1 MASRVAETLVYSAAM
16 ARLWPFVL
24 VGAGSAIGG
33 MLRFAVGRAIGAG
46 SGGFPLSTFLINV
59 SGSFV
64 LGLLG
69 GVLAHRG
76 GGGFDAD
83 AVRLAVGV
91 GFCGGFTTFSAFE
104 IETHNLVAGG
114 ARMAAAAY
122 VVLSVV
128 VGLLA
133 VRAGL
138 TAARWL

>member
-1 MASRVAETLVYSAAM
+1 MASRVAETLVYSAGM
-16 ARLWPFVL
+16 ARFWPFVL

-33 MLRFAVGRAIGAG
+33 MLRFAVGRAIGGGA
-46 SGGFPLSTFLINV
+46 GGFPLSTFLINV

-69 GVLAHRG
+69 GIVTHRG

-83 AVRLAVGV
+83 AVRLAIGV

-104 IETHNLVAGG
+104 IETHNLLAGG
-114 ARMAAAAY
+114 ARFVATAY
-122 VVLSVV
+122 VVLSVAI
-128 VGLLA
+128 GLLA

-138 TAARWL
+138 AAARWL

>member
-1 MASRVAETLVYSAAM
+1 M
-16 ARLWPFVL
+16 ARFWPFVL

-33 MLRFAVGRAIGAG
+33 MLRFALGRAIGAG
-46 SGGFPLSTFLINV
+46 AGGFPLGTFLINV

-69 GVLAHRG
+69 GILAHRG

-83 AVRLAVGV
+83 AVRLVMGV

-104 IETHNLVAGG
+104 IETHNLLAGG
-114 ARMAAAAY
+114 ARFVATAY

-138 TAARWL
+138 VAASGLRG